1 MAVLSRQ
8 RQVYRPSQCG
18 GGGGGSFSVAM
29 DISGLLVYRKE
40 KKRTNWLMID
50 YFVSLHTFFV
60 FSLHIRF
67 VVFINSYIFL
77 HRSTN

>member
-1 MAVLSRQ
+1 MAVLTRQ
-8 RQVYRPSQCG
+8 RQVYKPSQC
-18 GGGGGSFSVAM
+18 GGGSFSVAM
-29 DISGLLVYRKE
+29 DISGLLAYRKE
-40 KKRTNWLMID
+40 KKRTSWLMIV
-50 YFVSLHTFFV
+50 YFVSLHTFLV